1 MSYISVFIQNSFIKM
16 KCKYC
21 SSPAYRKNGYACGVQ
36 RYNCKKCHRN
46 WTVGQGNAYSTEMRF
61 KALRLYLEG
70 LGFRSIGRILGVSNV
85 TVLKWIRSMGEKLFE
100 SGALWKNTDLKSVA
114 HIQIDEFWHY
124 IKKNEISYGYGLLY
138 VEKQSKFL
146 PFFVVTGQKNQLDLS
161 GT

>member
-1 MSYISVFIQNSFIKM
+1 MQ
-16 KCKYC
+16 CKYC
-21 SSPAYRKNGYACGVQ
+21 GGSNYRKNGYSDGFQ
-36 RYNCKKCHRN
+36 RYNCKCCERN
-46 WTVGQGNAYSTEMRF
+46 WTIRPGKSYSKDTPF
-61 KALRLYLEG
+61 KALKLYLEG

-100 SGALWKNTDLKSVA
+100 SGALWKQTDLKSVA

-124 IKKNEISYGYGLLY
+124 VKKNEISYGYGLLY

-146 PFFVVTGQKNQLDLS
+146 PFFVVTGQKSQPDLS